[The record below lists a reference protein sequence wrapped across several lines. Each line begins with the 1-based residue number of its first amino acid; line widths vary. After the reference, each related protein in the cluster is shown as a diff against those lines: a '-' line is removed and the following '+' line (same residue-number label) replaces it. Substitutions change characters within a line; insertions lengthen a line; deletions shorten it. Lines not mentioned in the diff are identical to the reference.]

1 MAELLATVFTIVT
14 QGVLLFFS
22 LMLIPDLCVMS
33 ATPREPAFLPTPRNI
48 TVMVGQLA
56 KLPCRIENLGSKDV
70 VWRHQGADHFLTI
83 GKLTWVKDPNVISE
97 HRRISFQVSDW
108 NLLIKNAQKDRTGIY
123 ECQIA
128 ATKKYV
134 REVYL
139 IVVDPPAQKPDIFLQ
154 GSKYVPVGGEI
165 RLVCNISGR
174 LNAQSIDW
182 FKDGD
187 KITGERYRNYI
198 ITRFWTEEDHS
209 LFSELIVDNS
219 QPHDSGMFMCRGSE
233 NEMSSHSVTVRVGGS
248 SNVNKREHGPERE
261 HEQLQTQPHYSE
273 YDSGHLQTEETGS
286 SSPGQAVVSG
296 QWLVSVLI
304 VTVVLLQH
312 WRT

>member
-14 QGVLLFFS
+14 QGVLLFFI
-22 LMLIPDLCVMS
+22 LLLIPDLCVMG
-33 ATPREPAFLPTPRNI
+33 ATPLEPAFLPTPRNI

-97 HRRISFQVSDW
+97 HRRISFQISDW

-139 IVVDPPAQKPDIFLQ
+139 IVIDPPAQKPDIFLQ

-219 QPHDSGMFMCRGSE
+219 QPHDSGMFMCRGSQ

-248 SNVNKREHGPERE
+248 SNVNKREHSPERE
-261 HEQLQTQPHYSE
+261 HEQLQTQPHYN
-273 YDSGHLQTEETGS
+273 SGHLQTEETGS
-286 SSPGQAVVSG
+286 SSSGQAVVSG
-296 QWLVSVLI
+296 PRVVSVVI
-304 VTVVLLQH
+304 VTVFMLQH